1 LQVTSSLHTIKL
13 KLTSVEFAEHAVKQ
27 PKQNTMK
34 TILLAAFAA
43 LTLLIPIC
51 NGDENANSSALL
63 QPLID
68 PAKLATLGER
78 GANPRIQKITAILWA
93 AKQDGQDP
101 EKVAGGAVKLI
112 GWGDTEKGRLTIA
125 AMVRNLTILERL
137 GGTTPEDLHDM
148 RRGKTADVR
157 KGPYTGD
164 LISVDHIIPVS
175 IAPELDTVI
184 ANLELMPLRV
194 NMKKTNKVGARQ
206 VSLAKSLHKAGLL
219 SDAGLQR
226 VIDPSTVVDGE
237 KPVEDAAVEKTHWIT
252 TSSGIRH
259 NSGCRW
265 YKKSKGRAGGSTAGR
280 ACKQCGG

>member
-1 LQVTSSLHTIKL
+1 MSQFR
-13 KLTSVEFAEHAVKQ
+13 KLTLNSIELDGHAVKLLN
-27 PKQNTMK
+27 QNAMK
-34 TILLAAFAA
+34 TILLAAFTA

-51 NGDENANSSALL
+51 NGDESANSSALL

-93 AKQDGQDP
+93 AKQDGEDP
-101 EKVAGGAVKLI
+101 EKVAAGAVKLI
-112 GWGDTEKGRLTIA
+112 GWGDTERGRLTIA

-148 RRGKTADVR
+148 RHGKTADVR

-175 IAPELDTVI
+175 IVPELDTVI

-194 NMKKTNKVGARQ
+194 NIKKSNKVGARQ
-206 VSLAKSLHKAGLL
+206 VSLAKSFHKAGLL
-219 SDAGLQR
+219 SDADLQR
-226 VIDPSTVVDGE
+226 VIVPSTVVDSE
-237 KPVEDAAVEKTHWIT
+237 KPVEAATVGKTHWLT

-265 YKKSKGRAGGSTAGR
+265 YKKSKGKAGSATSGQ